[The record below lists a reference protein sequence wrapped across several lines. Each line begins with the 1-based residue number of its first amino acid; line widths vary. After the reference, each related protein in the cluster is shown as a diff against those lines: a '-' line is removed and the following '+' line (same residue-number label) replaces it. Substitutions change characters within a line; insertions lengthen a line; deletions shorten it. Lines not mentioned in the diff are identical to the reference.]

1 MVKKSVRFLKENT
14 ITELNNGLSE
24 QLTYHNSMHTL
35 DVMKQSLAIAKREG
49 IANKEDLL
57 LLEVAAL
64 YHDTGFLSLYKNHED
79 ESCEKAKKELP
90 VFGFTKKQITRI
102 CGIIQA
108 TRIPQTPKNL
118 LEQILADADL
128 DYLGRKDFFRISKL
142 LEAEFLIYKIVK
154 TKKEFEEIQLKFFE
168 THDYF
173 TNSSKKLR
181 KPVKKQNYEKLKKKY
196 ILKYSKKRST

>member
-1 MVKKSVRFLKENT
+1 MVKKSVGFLKEIT

-24 QLTYHNSMHTL
+24 QLTYHNSVHTL
-35 DVMKQSLAIAKREG
+35 DVMKQALAIAKREG
-49 IANKEDLL
+49 VTNKEDLL

-79 ESCEKAKKELP
+79 VSCEKAKKELP

-108 TRIPQTPKNL
+108 TRIPQSPKNL

-128 DYLGRKDFFRISKL
+128 DYLGRNDFFRINKL

-154 TKKEFEEIQLKFFE
+154 NKKDFEELQLKFFE

-181 KPVKKQNYEKLKKKY
+181 KPVKKKTYETLKKNY
-196 ILKYSKKRST
+196 ILKYSKKRGI